1 MSLLMAL
8 TFPQT
13 SPPSQLNYHVR
24 ANMFD
29 PKAIDD
35 IANRLAG
42 AIPPGL
48 NHFKEDVEKN
58 FHAIL
63 QSALSKLDV
72 VTREEFEVQK
82 LVLAK
87 TRSKLEN
94 LEKRID
100 TMEQLQANKEEN

>member
-1 MSLLMAL
+1 
-8 TFPQT
+8 
-13 SPPSQLNYHVR
+13 
-24 ANMFD
+24 MFD

-35 IANRLAG
+35 IASRLAG

-48 NHFKEDVEKN
+48 NNLKEDLEKT

-63 QSALSKLDV
+63 QGALGKLDL

-87 TRSKLEN
+87 TRSKLED
-94 LEKRID
+94 LEKRV
-100 TMEQLQANKEEN
+100 TEMEHNVLNKSEM

>member
-1 MSLLMAL
+1 
-8 TFPQT
+8 
-13 SPPSQLNYHVR
+13 
-24 ANMFD
+24 MFD

-48 NHFKEDVEKN
+48 NNIKDDLEKT
-58 FHAIL
+58 FQAIL
-63 QSALSKLDV
+63 QGVLGKLDL

-87 TRSKLEN
+87 TRSKLED
-94 LEKRID
+94 LEKRVAEIESKVVSD
-100 TMEQLQANKEEN
+100 TEA

>member
-1 MSLLMAL
+1 
-8 TFPQT
+8 
-13 SPPSQLNYHVR
+13 
-24 ANMFD
+24 MFD
-29 PKAIDD
+29 PKSLDD

-48 NHFKEDVEKN
+48 SNLKDDLEKS

-63 QSALSKLDV
+63 QSALSKLDL

-87 TRSKLEN
+87 TRSKLED
-94 LEKRID
+94 LEKRVAQ
-100 TMEQLQANKEEN
+100 METQVLNEEEK